1 MDGRLA
7 FRQLGSDLI
16 LLLPSTETPRLKP
29 YVHTQISLGIRPE
42 HIYAREPAGVET
54 ISSFT
59 ANINVVEP
67 VGNET
72 FVYFSTGTDEQYV
85 ARLATDTSPVVGKPF
100 ELLLDTSKIHF
111 FDKVTE
117 KTI

>member
-1 MDGRLA
+1 MDGRLV
-7 FRQLGSDLI
+7 FRQLGSDLT
-16 LLLPSTETPRLKP
+16 LVLPSTQESRLKP
-29 YVHTQISLGIRPE
+29 YVHTQISLGVRPE
-42 HIYAREPAGVET
+42 HIYARKPAGVET
-54 ISSFT
+54 LSSFT

-85 ARLATDTSPVVGKPF
+85 ARLATDTPPDAGKPF
-100 ELLLDTSKIHF
+100 ELLFDTSRIYF

-117 KTI
+117 QTI